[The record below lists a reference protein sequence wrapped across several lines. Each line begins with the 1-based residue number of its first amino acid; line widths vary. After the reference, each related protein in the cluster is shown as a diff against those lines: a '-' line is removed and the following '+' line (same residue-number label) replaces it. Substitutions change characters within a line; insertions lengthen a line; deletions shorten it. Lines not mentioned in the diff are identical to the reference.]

1 MRSVP
6 GPNPAVLCY
15 AAGAERRTMLRI
27 GGNAVTRNAVTAL
40 PAATRVGPA
49 AVMMVIMMATMAI
62 IMMYTVVFVVMM
74 MGMPTI
80 GALRG

>member
-1 MRSVP
+1 MWSVS

-27 GGNAVTRNAVTAL
+27 GGNAVTRKAVTAL
-40 PAATRVGPA
+40 PTATRVGPA
-49 AVMMVIMMATMAI
+49 AVIMVVTMAI
-62 IMMYTVVFVVMM
+62 IMMRSVVFVVTM

-80 GALRG
+80 GALPG